1 MPTIAHVTSVHYVY
15 DNRIFE
21 KMCKSS
27 LKVFDTVFLVA
38 TNTESQNV
46 SGINIV
52 SVNAQKQRVLR
63 SLFGSLK
70 VILTALKLKADVYHL
85 HDPELLLWRFLLEK
99 NDAVVIYDMHE
110 NVPKQILTKP
120 WVPIYFKKP
129 LSNLWKLM
137 ERLLIRKTPV
147 IFAENSYR
155 DDYKWVD
162 SYETILNLPILANL
176 LQIERSY
183 DSDNSIAY
191 VGRVAP
197 KRGSVVTLKALGLLK
212 KNGLELEFVCIGG
225 ISEQHKTELLEL
237 AKELDVNLSLKGF
250 MKSIDALR
258 FASKSKVGLSVLSK
272 TGNYE
277 HSYPTKIFEYMAIG
291 LPVICSDIKLHSD
304 IVLGSNCGLS
314 VDPEDVNEL
323 AKVIKTIVED
333 IDLAN
338 EMSAKGKSAVVRNYD
353 WAIEEKKL
361 INFYK
366 TQSKII

>member
-1 MPTIAHVTSVHYVY
+1 MSTIAHVTSVHFVY

-38 TNTESQNV
+38 TNTETQNV

-52 SVNAQKQRVLR
+52 SVNVPKLRVFR
-63 SLFGSLK
+63 SIFGSLR
-70 VILTALKLKADVYHL
+70 VILAALKLKADVYHL
-85 HDPELLLWRFLLEK
+85 HDPELLLWKFLLERTG
-99 NDAVVIYDMHE
+99 AVVIYDMHE

-120 WVPIYFKKP
+120 WVPLYFKKP
-129 LSNLWKLM
+129 LSNLWKFT
-137 ERLLIRKTPV
+137 ERLLARKTPV
-147 IFAENSYR
+147 IFAENSYYE
-155 DDYKWVD
+155 DYRWA
-162 SYETILNLPILANL
+162 SSHETILNLPILSNL
-176 LQIERSY
+176 LQIETNYGLS
-183 DSDNSIAY
+183 NSVAY

-212 KNGLELEFVCIGG
+212 KNGLDLEFVCIGG
-225 ISEQHKTELLEL
+225 MSEQHKTELLEL
-237 AKELDVNLSLKGF
+237 AQELDVSLSLNGF
-250 MKSIDALR
+250 MKSIDALTL
-258 FASKSKVGLSVLSK
+258 ASKSKVGLSVLSK

-304 IVLGSNCGLS
+304 IVLGSNCGLA
-314 VDPEDVNEL
+314 VDPENVEEL
-323 AKVIKTIVED
+323 AKAIKAIVED
-333 IDLAN
+333 RSLAN
-338 EMSAKGKSAVVRNYD
+338 EMSANGKSAVVRNYD

-366 TQSKII
+366 VQCKII